1 MRRREIIV
9 GSAAY
14 VLIASRC
21 TVASAQADL
30 QRRVAIIT
38 PYAADDRE
46 MADRIIAFRHTLDE
60 LGWSNETRIALLQ
73 VRAPDE
79 PDPLRKAV
87 TDLLVW
93 RPEVILAATTVVTAE
108 LARQTQ
114 EIPIVFVSVSDPV
127 GSHLV
132 ESFARPGGNVTGFVN
147 IDPTLGGKWA
157 QLIYELVP
165 NLRRALIMYNPRI
178 APYASS
184 YAAPFRAAALQLGF
198 EAGDA
203 PFRSVDDISAVLE
216 RLGINPGSGLVVI
229 SDSSTTLHRARIRSD
244 AQRFK
249 LPVVWPHPY
258 MAREGG
264 LIAYGLTTTDTF
276 VRAARYVDRI
286 LRGDKPAH
294 LPVQQPTGYELVINL
309 RAAKALGLTVP
320 VSLLSRADEVIE

>member
-1 MRRREIIV
+1 MRRRGIIV
-9 GSAAY
+9 GSAVY
-14 VLIASRC
+14 VLTASC
-21 TVASAQADL
+21 TVVSAQADL

-38 PYAADDRE
+38 PYAPDDRE
-46 MADRIIAFRHTLDE
+46 MADRIVAFRRTLDE
-60 LGWSNETRIALLQ
+60 LGWSNETRIVLLQ

-79 PDPLRKAV
+79 PDALRKTV

-93 RPEVILAATTVVTAE
+93 RPEVILAATTAVTAE
-108 LARQTQ
+108 LAGQTQ
-114 EIPIVFVSVSDPV
+114 QVPIVFVSVSDPV

-157 QLIYELVP
+157 ELIYELVP
-165 NLRRALIMYNPRI
+165 NLRRVLLMYNPRT

-184 YAAPFRAAALQLGF
+184 YAGPFRAAALQLGF

-203 PFRSVDDISAVLE
+203 PFRSVDDISAVVE
-216 RLGINPGSGLVVI
+216 RLGASPGSGLVVI
-229 SDSSTTLHRARIRSD
+229 SDSSTTFHRARIRSD
-244 AQRFK
+244 AERVK

-264 LIAYGLTTTDTF
+264 LIAYGLTTTGTF
-276 VRAARYVDRI
+276 VRAARYIDRI
-286 LRGDKPAH
+286 LRGDKPAQ
-294 LPVQQPTGYELVINL
+294 LPVQQPTAYELVINL

-320 VSLLSRADEVIE
+320 FSLLSRADEVIE